1 MLSKT
6 LRLLIT
12 SMLVLTIGYGCH
24 HEAPSPVEL
33 VMADSAYMQG
43 NYRLG
48 DALLDKCAKNTQG
61 FTIADRHYFQLLRFE
76 QMFLGDELTIK
87 NLAPVDDLCRY
98 FQDVDDKLKQAKA
111 TLFKGGVYL
120 KEKNYPEALNCFLNV
135 RTFAEEHRDIRLL
148 YMTDKRIGDL
158 YFSLQMY
165 NDCVPYYRESYALAV
180 ANHDTLRTAYGAFM
194 MGSVSM
200 IENNYDSTI
209 HYFQESVRLGNM
221 LEQKERIVPTA
232 LQLLCDIYIQG
243 GEYAKAAEIMPHD
256 TLNTANWAYWHL
268 EQHHLDSAF
277 FYFRQ
282 TLGRF
287 KWQGEAEVLRAMA
300 QIEQWRGNPQAALSL
315 YEEFAAAKD
324 SMFQQQRAEET
335 MRIKALYDN
344 SKILKQRDE
353 LDQQNRERLH
363 FIWLMVV
370 VVMAVVVVLIA
381 VVRRYRLHKETATV
395 KLRMME
401 KEKEENEASLKRQI
415 EENNRKL
422 ATLRKEQAKA
432 QQQGNEQ
439 TTAQYELETIALEN
453 KNRSIEAM
461 QQRKEALL
469 HELYEWEVYK
479 RLKSIDPQTEKK
491 MDEAD
496 WVQLRQRLDNIY
508 DQFTKRLLSH
518 ASLSETELHICYLLK
533 INVPL
538 VDIAAILYKSKSA
551 ITQARKRMYQ
561 KFYGKSGRAEDLD
574 ELIAQL

>member
-1 MLSKT
+1 M
-6 LRLLIT
+6 
-12 SMLVLTIGYGCH
+12 LTIGYGCH
-24 HEAPSPVEL
+24 HETPSPLEL
-33 VMADSAYMQG
+33 LMADSAYMQG

-48 DALLDKCAKNTQG
+48 DALLDKCAKNAQG
-61 FTIADRHYFQLLRFE
+61 FTDADRLYFQLIRFE

-87 NLAPVDDLCRY
+87 NLDTADSLCRY
-98 FQDVDDKLKQAKA
+98 YQGVGDEYKHAKA
-111 TLFKGGVYL
+111 MLFKGGVYL

-135 RTFAEEHRDIRLL
+135 RTYAEEHRDIRLL

-165 NDCVPYYRESYALAV
+165 EECVPYYRQSYALAV
-180 ANHDTLRTAYGAFM
+180 ANHDTLRTAYGAFS
-194 MGSVSM
+194 MGNVSM
-200 IENNYDSTI
+200 IEDNYDSTI
-209 HYFQESVRLGNM
+209 HYFQESIRLGSM
-221 LEQKERIVPTA
+221 IEQKERIVPIA

-243 GEYAKAAEIMPHD
+243 SEYDKAAELMPHD

-268 EQHHLDSAF
+268 AQNHLDSAF

-300 QIEQWRGNPQAALSL
+300 QIEQMRGNPQAALSL

-324 SMFQQQRAEET
+324 SMFQQQRTEET
-335 MRIKALYDN
+335 MRIKAQYDN

-353 LDQQNRERLH
+353 LDRQNRERLH

-370 VVMAVVVVLIA
+370 IVIAVVVMLLA
-381 VVRRYRLHKETATV
+381 VVRIYRLQKETATV

-401 KEKEENEASLKRQI
+401 KEKDENEASLKQQI

-422 ATLRKEQAKA
+422 ATLREEQAKA
-432 QQQGNEQ
+432 RQQGNEH
-439 TTAQYELETIALEN
+439 TMAQYELETIALEN

-479 RLKSIDPQTEKK
+479 RLKSSDPQTEKK

-496 WVQLRQRLDNIY
+496 WMHLRQRLDNIY

-533 INVPL
+533 INVPP
-538 VDIAAILYKSKSA
+538 VDIATIMFKSKSA
-551 ITQARKRMYQ
+551 ITMARKRMYQ
-561 KFYGKSGRAEDLD
+561 KFYGKSGSAEELD
-574 ELIAQL
+574 ELIAQM